1 MYTDKKS
8 GILKSKLKE
17 STEREVKEMTN
28 KEKLELNKLGLMNE
42 YRQLNGMKLTL
53 EVSNRMSDIYLIL
66 MDKYNMSASE
76 IEALEQ

>member
-1 MYTDKKS
+1 
-8 GILKSKLKE
+8 
-17 STEREVKEMTN
+17 MTN

-76 IEALEQ
+76 IVALEQ

>member
-1 MYTDKKS
+1 
-8 GILKSKLKE
+8 
-17 STEREVKEMTN
+17 MTN

-66 MDKYNMSASE
+66 MDKYNMSASQ

>member
-1 MYTDKKS
+1 
-8 GILKSKLKE
+8 
-17 STEREVKEMTN
+17 MTN

-42 YRQLNGMKLTL
+42 YRHLNGMKLTL

>member
-1 MYTDKKS
+1 
-8 GILKSKLKE
+8 
-17 STEREVKEMTN
+17 MTN

-42 YRQLNGMKLTL
+42 YRHLSGMKLTL

>member
-1 MYTDKKS
+1 
-8 GILKSKLKE
+8 
-17 STEREVKEMTN
+17 MTN